1 MGEGRRRL
9 WVFGSTNATYFSFPS
24 KSNSIF
30 TKRRCLGLE
39 IFTWLLSHQ
48 KNFFFLG
55 GVTLYIQIE
64 KIAKHDSNMKTILD
78 IQSTP
83 DHWERN
89 HPGTLEVVL

>member
-1 MGEGRRRL
+1 MFRL
-9 WVFGSTNATYFSFPS
+9 GNFYLA
-24 KSNSIF
+24 SISPE
-30 TKRRCLGLE
+30 KL
-39 IFTWLLSHQ
+39 
-48 KNFFFLG
+48 FFFWG

-89 HPGTLEVVL
+89 HPGILEVVL